1 MNSENESR
9 DGIIL
14 SGMRPTGKLHIG
26 HLSVLE
32 NWARLQEE
40 YRCYYFV
47 ADWHALTTD
56 YMDTSRIRENT
67 RMMLLDWLAAGLDPE
82 KCSIFVQSHVKEHAE
97 LTLLLGMNMPLSWLE
112 RVPTY
117 KDQIVQLA
125 KQGKDINTYGFLGYP
140 LLMAADII
148 VYRANWVPVGEDQ
161 GPHLEFT
168 RELVRRFNYLYE
180 REVFPEP
187 QPKYAKI
194 ATLPGIDGRK
204 MSKSYHNDIAISA
217 TAEEVTAQVRNMV
230 TDPARIKKTDPGH
243 PDICIV
249 SKYQEIYNEAE
260 APGIREAC
268 VAGQIGCVECKK
280 RLAGCINAKLDP
292 IRERRAH
299 FEGQPELLNEI
310 VAGGDAEARARAAE
324 TMEMVREAMRLS

>member
-1 MNSENESR
+1 
-9 DGIIL
+9 
-14 SGMRPTGKLHIG
+14 MRPTGKLHIG

-32 NWARLQEE
+32 NWACLQEE
-40 YRCYYFV
+40 FRCYYFV

-56 YMDTSRIRENT
+56 YMDTSRIPENT
-67 RMMLLDWLAAGLDPE
+67 EMMLLDWLAAGLDPE
-82 KCSIFVQSHVKEHAE
+82 KASIFVQSHVKEHAE
-97 LTLLLGMNMPLSWLE
+97 LTLLLGMNIPLPWLE

-117 KDQIVQLA
+117 KDQILQLA

-161 GPHLEFT
+161 GPHLEFA
-168 RELVRRFNYLYE
+168 RELVRRFNHIYE
-180 REVFPEP
+180 QEVFPEP

-217 TAEEVTAQVRNMV
+217 SAQEVTAQVRNMV

-243 PDICIV
+243 PQVCIV
-249 SKYQEIYNEAE
+249 CKYQEIYNESDASS
-260 APGIREAC
+260 IKEAC
-268 VAGQIGCVECKK
+268 KAGQIGCVECKK
-280 RLAGCINAKLDP
+280 RLAGCINAKLEP
-292 IRERRAH
+292 IRERRAY
-299 FEGQPELLNEI
+299 FEQKPRLLREI
-310 VAGGDAEARARAAE
+310 VAEGDGAARARAEE
-324 TMEMVREAMRLS
+324 TMALVRQAMHLV

>member
-1 MNSENESR
+1 MDKKE
-9 DGIIL
+9 DIIL

-32 NWARLQEE
+32 NWACLQEE
-40 YRCYYFV
+40 FRCYYFV

-56 YMDTSRIRENT
+56 LYGYFPYSGKYGNDAFG
-67 RMMLLDWLAAGLDPE
+67 LAGCRAGSGKGFDFRTIPC
-82 KCSIFVQSHVKEHAE
+82 KRARGAYPAF
-97 LTLLLGMNMPLSWLE
+97 GMNIPLPWLE

-117 KDQIVQLA
+117 KDQILQLA

-161 GPHLEFT
+161 GPHLEFA
-168 RELVRRFNYLYE
+168 RELVRRFNHIYE
-180 REVFPEP
+180 QEVFPEP

-217 TAEEVTAQVRNMV
+217 SAQEVTAQVRNMV

-243 PDICIV
+243 PQVCIV
-249 SKYQEIYNEAE
+249 CKYQEIYNESDASS
-260 APGIREAC
+260 IKEAC
-268 VAGQIGCVECKK
+268 KAGQIGCVECKK
-280 RLAGCINAKLDP
+280 RLAGCINAKLEP
-292 IRERRAH
+292 IRERRAY
-299 FEGQPELLNEI
+299 FEQKPRLLREI
-310 VAGGDAEARARAAE
+310 VAEGDGAARARAEE
-324 TMEMVREAMRLS
+324 TMALVRQAMHLV